1 MYFSDVRGGAIE
13 RLEFNGTVPQ
23 VVVTTP
29 LQSIGLCIE
38 KFVKYHKAT
47 NLCVRRFIYANYAS
61 HVPIA

>member
-29 LQSIGLCIE
+29 LQSIGLCIR
-38 KFVKYHKAT
+38 KKLSSTVKQQ
-47 NLCVRRFIYANYAS
+47 IY
-61 HVPIA
+61 V